1 MYKNILVSVDLN
13 DPTSWQKALP
23 TAVELCQ
30 SYSADLHVLAVMPD
44 VGMSMV
50 GYFLPGDYN
59 DKVIAEARK
68 KLHELIDAEVPD
80 DLETQAMVE
89 QGTIYHEI
97 IEAANK
103 VGADLI
109 VMASHRPGLSDYLLG
124 PNAARVV
131 RHYRGSVLVVRN

>member
-68 KLHELIDAEVPD
+68 KLRI
-80 DLETQAMVE
+80 TC
-89 QGTIYHEI
+89 
-97 IEAANK
+97 
-103 VGADLI
+103 
-109 VMASHRPGLSDYLLG
+109 SDRTRRAWCATT
-124 PNAARVV
+124 AARCWWCATSGARAPQASSEV
-131 RHYRGSVLVVRN
+131 S